1 LFSTNKN
8 NNKMENN
15 PESTKGAFE
24 AKLKNLMDR
33 VNQATDTAA
42 DIWLAL
48 FGMTELPVVRS
59 LDGKAVL
66 PLMTVLTQIN
76 QHNRKMRGLLEAVAV
91 LDPEVVSN
99 ESEDNKVT
107 VVEKIE
113 KIFKPVEER
122 LDEIKKLEEIQKG
135 LNAVEV

>member
-1 LFSTNKN
+1 
-8 NNKMENN
+8 MENN